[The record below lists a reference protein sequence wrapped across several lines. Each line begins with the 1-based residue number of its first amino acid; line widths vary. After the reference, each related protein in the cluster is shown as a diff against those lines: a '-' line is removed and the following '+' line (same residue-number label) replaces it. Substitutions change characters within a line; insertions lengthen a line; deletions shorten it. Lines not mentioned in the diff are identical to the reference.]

1 MGIKDFFKKVGR
13 GIKNVAGKV
22 WGGIKKGA
30 QFVGKVAKP
39 IINIAKPVLNTL
51 SMLPGKLGMIGKIGS
66 AGAEFAKN
74 IVDRIPNEDARNKLN
89 NVIDRGKEAVDN
101 VQNKAQGVA
110 GKVKPWADMGL
121 GLINNHPPIPK
132 RPM

>member
-13 GIKNVAGKV
+13 GIKSVAGKV

-66 AGAEFAKN
+66 AGAEVAKN

-89 NVIDRGKEAVDN
+89 SVIDRGKEAVDN

-121 GLINNHPPIPK
+121 GLINNPPPIP
-132 RPM
+132 RLM

>member
-13 GIKNVAGKV
+13 GIKRAAGKV

-66 AGAEFAKN
+66 AE
-74 IVDRIPNEDARNKLN
+74 EKL
-89 NVIDRGKEAVDN
+89 V
-101 VQNKAQGVA
+101 AQEQ
-110 GKVKPWADMGL
+110 KLRKTSSIEYRMKTRE
-121 GLINNHPPIPK
+121 IN
-132 RPM
+132 